1 MVKWFTCLLLLVLVP
16 AHADQA
22 TDQRFSQTLYLQP
35 YSKLRQKA
43 EQGDAQAQYDLAYL
57 YYKADSDPSI
67 SGVNQSDH
75 LAAQWYRRAA
85 LQGHSSA
92 QYNMAVLHLR
102 GDGVERDAISAY
114 SWLLLARENG
124 HGASESLMAELDG
137 ILNEEQVEEAKRRA
151 VQLGSGQ
158 NNPS

>member
-1 MVKWFTCLLLLVLVP
+1 MFKGFPLALLLVFAP
-16 AHADQA
+16 AYADES

-67 SGVNQSDH
+67 SGLTQSDH
-75 LAAQWYRRAA
+75 LAAQWYRKAA

-92 QYNMAVLHLR
+92 QYNMAVLHLH
-102 GDGVERDAISAY
+102 GHGVERDAISAY
-114 SWLLLARENG
+114 SWLLLSSEKN
-124 HGASESLMAELDG
+124 HTASKELMAELDG
-137 ILNEEQVEEAKRRA
+137 ILNEKQLDEARRRA
-151 VQLGSGQ
+151 EQLGAASGK
-158 NNPS
+158 PS